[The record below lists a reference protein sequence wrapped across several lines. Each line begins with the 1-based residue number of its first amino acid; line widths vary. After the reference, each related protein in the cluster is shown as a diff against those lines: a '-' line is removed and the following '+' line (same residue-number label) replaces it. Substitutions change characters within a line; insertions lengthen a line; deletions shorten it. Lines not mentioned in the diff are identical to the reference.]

1 MVGND
6 VKRSDIRRTEPLVGL
21 SWLLRG
27 EESIEL
33 DFPFLGRRESER
45 WTRKKVI
52 WDPTVNGGAEKRNN
66 LRAWD
71 AKFIDAVQR
80 MEMEMG
86 GDVRAY
92 IGKYGVVSEKA
103 TTGLLKKK
111 KAFLVY
117 KQKGKILRERKRQIT
132 SKRKVLTFC
141 GVWRKTEWTEGMIP
155 GQASKDPKD

>member
-1 MVGND
+1 
-6 VKRSDIRRTEPLVGL
+6 
-21 SWLLRG
+21 
-27 EESIEL
+27 
-33 DFPFLGRRESER
+33 
-45 WTRKKVI
+45 
-52 WDPTVNGGAEKRNN
+52 
-66 LRAWD
+66 
-71 AKFIDAVQR
+71 

-103 TTGLLKKK
+103 TTGLLKEK

-141 GVWRKTEWTEGMIP
+141 GVLRKTE
-155 GQASKDPKD
+155 